1 LKGDHAVF
9 RGSGRP
15 ESSCN
20 LCCAA
25 RVEGDLEAR
34 RRAALATIFDDVATE
49 MVERVVAE
57 AVRAS
62 NFFGLTGDVAESYG
76 RSIRATLPSALDA
89 LVETDQTERDRK
101 LEAVVASVREVSKQH
116 HVPAIIERGLVSI
129 AFGFAR
135 RLIGRR
141 AARSGFTADEL
152 DAELTAFQTE
162 FEKKLFGSM
171 P

>member
-1 LKGDHAVF
+1 LSEDDVG
-9 RGSGRP
+9 
-15 ESSCN
+15 
-20 LCCAA
+20 
-25 RVEGDLEAR
+25 AR
-34 RRAALATIFDDVATE
+34 RRALATIFDSVATQ

-62 NFFGLTGDVAESYG
+62 NFFGLTGEVAERYG

-89 LVETDQTERDRK
+89 LVEAEPVERDRK
-101 LEAVVASVREVSKQH
+101 MGVLVASVRRVSEEH

-135 RLIGRR
+135 RLIGQRSGP
-141 AARSGFTADEL
+141 SGFTREDL
-152 DAELTAFQTE
+152 DAEFVAFRDE
-162 FEKKLFGSM
+162 FERKLFQSA

>member
-1 LKGDHAVF
+1 LKATPWWG
-9 RGSGRP
+9 
-15 ESSCN
+15 
-20 LCCAA
+20 
-25 RVEGDLEAR
+25 
-34 RRAALATIFDDVATE
+34 RRAALAAIFNDVAAE

-62 NFFGLTGDVAESYG
+62 TFFGLTGDLAERYG

-89 LVETDQTERDRK
+89 LVETDRSDRDRK
-101 LEAVVASVREVSKQH
+101 LESVVARVRVVSAQH

-135 RLIGRR
+135 QLIGRR
-141 AARSGFTADEL
+141 AARSGFSADEL

-162 FEKKLFGSM
+162 FENKLFGSM